1 MSDTAPQKCTL
12 YVHGMHCQACVILTE
27 SELAEHAKV
36 VSATSDLASRTVD
49 IYGNF
54 PGMSPD
60 EIARE
65 LSPLLTKHGYTL
77 ATQPELTKNN
87 WKDFSKAVPIAL
99 GFIIL
104 FIILQKLGVV
114 QLVDTSRVTYGTAF
128 VIGIVASLSTC
139 MAIVGGLV
147 LSMSATFAKKGDSVR
162 PQMLFHLGR
171 LISFFILGG
180 ALGSIGSLFQLGITG
195 TLILSLFVGV
205 VMLLLGFNLLD
216 ITPAAKK
223 LQLSMPKFIG
233 TRALNL
239 VKINH
244 TLTPLL
250 VGTAT
255 FFLPCGFTQSM
266 QVFALSTGTFLTGA
280 LTMFAFA
287 LGTLPVLALVS
298 FSSLSIKESR
308 HAGVFFKS
316 AGLIVIAFAILNI
329 LTSLAGAGILPSLI
343 TF

>member
-1 MSDTAPQKCTL
+1 
-12 YVHGMHCQACVILTE
+12 
-27 SELAEHAKV
+27 
-36 VSATSDLASRTVD
+36 
-49 IYGNF
+49 
-54 PGMSPD
+54 
-60 EIARE
+60 
-65 LSPLLTKHGYTL
+65 
-77 ATQPELTKNN
+77 
-87 WKDFSKAVPIAL
+87 
-99 GFIIL
+99 
-104 FIILQKLGVV
+104 
-114 QLVDTSRVTYGTAF
+114 
-128 VIGIVASLSTC
+128 
-139 MAIVGGLV
+139 
-147 LSMSATFAKKGDSVR
+147 MSATFAKKGDSVR